1 MEFNSL
7 PQTSTHPIVSF
18 QEHLIELGG
27 IIQDLPASDDLEV
40 AFSRIQQ
47 ETPAGAGAK
56 FRVVREGRPRGLRP
70 VIRQEAYRIGRE
82 AVLNAFRH
90 SGASRVEVD
99 LEYAPTRLRVTVRD
113 DGKGIMPGLLG
124 SGCGG
129 HRGLSAMRDLA
140 EQMGAKLKLLSR
152 VAAGTEVELSIPGGI
167 AFSSPTK
174 LRRLG
179 WPCMSEAA

>member
-7 PQTSTHPIVSF
+7 PQTRTQPIVCF
-18 QEHLIELGG
+18 KGHLFELEG
-27 IIQDLPASDDLEV
+27 ITSATEDLEV
-40 AFSRIQQ
+40 AFSRIQH
-47 ETPAGAGAK
+47 EVPAGAGAR
-56 FRVVREGRPRGLRP
+56 FRIVRGGRPRGLRP
-70 VIRQEAYRIGRE
+70 LIRQEAYRIGRE

-99 LEYAPTRLRVTVRD
+99 LEYAPTRLRITVRD
-113 DGKGIMPGLLG
+113 DGKGMTPGLFG
-124 SGCGG
+124 SERGG

-140 EQMGAKLKLLSR
+140 ERMGAKFKLSSR

-167 AFSSPTK
+167 AFTSSTK